1 MVKYMTLHTTETGD
15 HANFFEHLFNAYD
28 FYHDMIGMGYPAA
41 LYVKDDDTGI
51 YYEKMVSWIL
61 GEEAEDN
68 V

>member
-1 MVKYMTLHTTETGD
+1 MHKYLTIHTTESGD

-28 FYHDMIGMGYPAA
+28 FYHDMIALGYSVA
-41 LYVKDDDTGI
+41 LYVRDDQGI
-51 YYEKMVSWIL
+51 YREKMVSWIQ